1 MSKAQERR
9 KAAEQQIQEHKAKKN
24 KYIIAAV
31 FWFLSSLYIYSND
44 SGFSDVYSLKPFI
57 YFIVGPVVASIVF
70 GNIMFF
76 LQKIIEKGVIA
87 FLGNNAQ
94 NLVLPVISFIFF
106 CALVGMFLV
115 IFEFAEL
122 LHTVIYSSIFFY
134 FLVLY
139 AIANDAM

>member
-76 LQKIIEKGVIA
+76 LQKSLKRV
-87 FLGNNAQ
+87 
-94 NLVLPVISFIFF
+94 
-106 CALVGMFLV
+106 
-115 IFEFAEL
+115 
-122 LHTVIYSSIFFY
+122 
-134 FLVLY
+134 
-139 AIANDAM
+139 

>member
-1 MSKAQERR
+1 MSKIQERR
-9 KAAEQQIQEHKAKKN
+9 KAAQQEIQEHKAKKN

-57 YFIVGPVVASIVF
+57 YFIVGPVLASIVF

-76 LQKIIEKGVIA
+76 LQKIIERGVIS
-87 FLGNNAQ
+87 FLGSNSQ

-106 CALVGMFLV
+106 CALVGMFIV
-115 IFEFAEL
+115 IFKFAEL
-122 LHTVIYSSIFFY
+122 LQTVI
-134 FLVLY
+134 
-139 AIANDAM
+139 

>member
-24 KYIIAAV
+24 KYILAAV
-31 FWFLSSLYIYSND
+31 LWFLSSVYIYSND

-115 IFEFAEL
+115 IFKFAEL
-122 LHTVIYSSIFFY
+122 LQTVI
-134 FLVLY
+134 
-139 AIANDAM
+139 

>member
-57 YFIVGPVVASIVF
+57 YFIVGPVVCLLYTS
-70 GNIMFF
+70 
-76 LQKIIEKGVIA
+76 
-87 FLGNNAQ
+87 
-94 NLVLPVISFIFF
+94 PSPRD
-106 CALVGMFLV
+106 
-115 IFEFAEL
+115 AE
-122 LHTVIYSSIFFY
+122 SSRMPSS
-134 FLVLY
+134 
-139 AIANDAM
+139 A

>member
-1 MSKAQERR
+1 MSKIQERR
-9 KAAEQQIQEHKAKKN
+9 KAAQQEIQEHKAKKN

-57 YFIVGPVVASIVF
+57 YFIVGPVLASILF

-76 LQKIIEKGVIA
+76 LQKIIERGVIS
-87 FLGNNAQ
+87 FLGNNSQ

-106 CALVGMFLV
+106 CALVGMFIV
-115 IFEFAEL
+115 IFKFAEL
-122 LHTVIYSSIFFY
+122 LQTVI
-134 FLVLY
+134 
-139 AIANDAM
+139 

>member
-9 KAAEQQIQEHKAKKN
+9 KAAEQQIQEHKSKKN

-115 IFEFAEL
+115 IFKFAEL
-122 LHTVIYSSIFFY
+122 LQTVI
-134 FLVLY
+134 
-139 AIANDAM
+139 

>member
-1 MSKAQERR
+1 MSKLTLQQVSTHPEHNMSKIQERR
-9 KAAEQQIQEHKAKKN
+9 KAAQQEIQEHKAKKN

-44 SGFSDVYSLKPFI
+44 AGFSDVYSLKPFI

-106 CALVGMFLV
+106 CALVGMFIV
-115 IFEFAEL
+115 IFKFAEL
-122 LHTVIYSSIFFY
+122 LQTVI
-134 FLVLY
+134 
-139 AIANDAM
+139 

>member
-115 IFEFAEL
+115 IFKFAEDCCCKATL
-122 LHTVIYSSIFFY
+122 LCLKQTKKIRKRSR
-134 FLVLY
+134 
-139 AIANDAM
+139 

>member
-9 KAAEQQIQEHKAKKN
+9 KAAEQQIQEHKARKN

-31 FWFLSSLYIYSND
+31 FWVLSSLYIYSND

-57 YFIVGPVVASIVF
+57 YFIVGPFVASIVF

-115 IFEFAEL
+115 IFKFAEL
-122 LHTVIYSSIFFY
+122 LQTVI
-134 FLVLY
+134 
-139 AIANDAM
+139 

>member
-1 MSKAQERR
+1 MRMSKLTLQQVSIHPEHKMSKIQERR
-9 KAAEQQIQEHKAKKN
+9 KAAQQEIQEHKAKKN

-44 SGFSDVYSLKPFI
+44 AGFSDVYSLKPFI
-57 YFIVGPVVASIVF
+57 YFILGPVVASIVF

-106 CALVGMFLV
+106 CALVGMFIV
-115 IFEFAEL
+115 IFKFAEL
-122 LHTVIYSSIFFY
+122 LQTVI
-134 FLVLY
+134 
-139 AIANDAM
+139 

>member
-1 MSKAQERR
+1 MNIHQEHNMSKAQERR

-94 NLVLPVISFIFF
+94 NLVLPVISVIFF

-115 IFEFAEL
+115 IFKFAEL
-122 LHTVIYSSIFFY
+122 LQTVI
-134 FLVLY
+134 
-139 AIANDAM
+139 

>member
-1 MSKAQERR
+1 MFNNPQPSIDNLNKFYSLLDSNKSLKTSSNLKNALE
-9 KAAEQQIQEHKAKKN
+9 KKN

-106 CALVGMFLV
+106 CALVGMFLI
-115 IFEFAEL
+115 IFKFAEL
-122 LHTVIYSSIFFY
+122 LQTVI
-134 FLVLY
+134 
-139 AIANDAM
+139 

>member
-57 YFIVGPVVASIVF
+57 YFIVVDICISLKYYFEIMSIS
-70 GNIMFF
+70 
-76 LQKIIEKGVIA
+76 K
-87 FLGNNAQ
+87 
-94 NLVLPVISFIFF
+94 
-106 CALVGMFLV
+106 
-115 IFEFAEL
+115 
-122 LHTVIYSSIFFY
+122 
-134 FLVLY
+134 
-139 AIANDAM
+139 

>member
-1 MSKAQERR
+1 MRISKLTLQQVSIHPEHKMSKIQERR
-9 KAAEQQIQEHKAKKN
+9 KAAQQEIQEHKAKKN

-44 SGFSDVYSLKPFI
+44 AGFSDVYSLKPFI

-106 CALVGMFLV
+106 CALVGMFIV
-115 IFEFAEL
+115 IFKFAEL
-122 LHTVIYSSIFFY
+122 LQTVI
-134 FLVLY
+134 
-139 AIANDAM
+139 

>member
-115 IFEFAEL
+115 IFKFAEL
-122 LHTVIYSSIFFY
+122 LQTVISVSYTH
-134 FLVLY
+134 LR
-139 AIANDAM
+139 AHET

>member
-1 MSKAQERR
+1 MSKIQERR
-9 KAAEQQIQEHKAKKN
+9 KAAQQEIQEHKAKKN

-57 YFIVGPVVASIVF
+57 YFIIGPVLASILF

-76 LQKIIEKGVIA
+76 LQKIIERGVIS
-87 FLGNNAQ
+87 FLGNNSQ

-106 CALVGMFLV
+106 CALVGMFIV
-115 IFEFAEL
+115 IFKFAEL
-122 LHTVIYSSIFFY
+122 LQTVI
-134 FLVLY
+134 
-139 AIANDAM
+139 